1 MKTRKPVSR
10 ILALVLS
17 AALLLSGTAAADGA
31 DCIHVHDEACGYK
44 EGTEC
49 GHIHDES
56 CGGLKTESA
65 ISVAAFDALQDE
77 ILWQGY
83 GYGTVASLDALN
95 LPDTLTG
102 TGEDGNSVTITGV
115 TWQSAPAF
123 DPAVSAWYYFSPILP
138 AEYILAQGG
147 AAPVISVFIQPEGG
161 EIPKVKSAGD
171 TFTGSDGKFTYTV
184 ITEPEDGNPGT
195 VSVGVTSI
203 LPSGPL
209 TLEGSVS
216 NDGKDY
222 TVTAIASYAFYGS
235 NTRIT
240 GSLIIPD
247 SVTSIGALAFYGCTK
262 LTGDLTIPDSVT
274 AIGSSA
280 FSGCT
285 GFNGSLSLPAALTA
299 IEGNVFYGCTGL
311 TGSLTLPAVLTT
323 IGNDAFSGC
332 AGLTGG
338 LTLPATLTT
347 IGNSAFSGCTGLTG
361 GLSIPSGVTAIG
373 SSAFSGCTGL
383 NGTLTIM
390 PDAAI
395 AIGTYAFAYC
405 AALTAISSGIA
416 GFENISTYAFSGLKD
431 KPVTCDPALASIH
444 REYGFTRVNEW
455 GGFTIGVLAYTVIT
469 EPEGEKPGTVSV
481 RATDRST
488 IAGPLSLSAS
498 VSDEGKTYTVTAI
511 EDNAFRSC
519 ELTGALIIPNS
530 VTAIGDSAF
539 AYCTLLTSVSLPA
552 GLATIGVASFAY
564 CTGLTGSLTIPDSV
578 TTISDA
584 AFLGCN
590 RLTSVT
596 LPAGLETIG
605 HFTFSAC
612 AGLDGNLKIPDS
624 VTAIGEFAFE
634 NCAGLT
640 SVTLPTGLT
649 TIGDNAFYG
658 CAGLTSVTLPTGLTT
673 IGDYAFSGCEKLT
686 SITLPAGLTT
696 IGDCAFSGCEK
707 LTSITSHITDFT
719 NIHADAF
726 WRKLSTPVSCPSR
739 LIAIHEAYGFTNVS
753 GFDAPA
759 PAAPSFGS
767 IMVTSFKIT
776 TTYNDTAKYGDWEYR
791 IMPSGGDWGDWKAYD
806 ADTGVTGL
814 SASTTYSV
822 QVRYVGNFSYE
833 PSAASTAAE
842 VTTLTNALG
851 GTAAITGTPAVG
863 SELEVDLTSLTPAAD
878 DGRPV
883 LQFQWQYST
892 DGSTGWIN
900 ISAASG
906 DMYRVPLEYS
916 NKHLRVVIN
925 AFGKP
930 ADRVIAS
937 SVQIEKADLQGGVNI
952 IIGNEGGGAAGV
964 AEAGDVLRV
973 DLSGILPASAKTGNF
988 TYQWSGG
995 SGSPAN
1001 GATYTV
1007 TQNDET
1013 NRADITVTVTADT
1026 ANDCTGSLTSAP
1038 VTAGRDP
1045 VTIDGL
1051 SIADSTYDPGSAHP
1065 GYTGTP
1071 RIIGGSPANTTL
1083 TVLYTGTANDNTTYS
1098 ESTPPT
1104 KAGSYTVTVTLA
1116 EDSLYYGEWSASFTI
1131 HKAVPAYSAPTGLAA
1146 YGDTLADV
1154 SLTSGFTWD
1163 DLTTSV
1169 GDVGSRAF
1177 PATYTPPDTNN
1188 YNMASVNITV
1198 TVSPKDISITG
1209 VQAADRAYNGLKT
1222 VVLSG
1227 GVLQGVETGDTADI
1241 DVTLGMGTMQNKDVG
1256 SNKSVTT
1263 GITLSGTASG
1273 NYTLT
1278 QPANVTVN
1286 ISAKNLTITDVTATD
1301 REYDGTQMVSITGGT
1316 LVGVITGDSVSQVVP
1331 AAGTI
1336 SDANVGSGKAVTITS
1351 IMLTGADA
1359 GNYTLTQPSGIAV
1372 NIREKPISG
1381 VVTISINHS
1390 GGSDAS
1396 KIDAGDTLTAN
1407 ISGITSGATVDYQWY
1422 RNDTAI
1428 PGAASPTYTVQNVA
1442 ADPIGTRI
1450 TVEVTGTL
1458 NFAGS
1463 VISDPVEV
1471 GKISLGGSISI
1482 IAGGTALGDTLTL
1495 DVTSLTPAGGNYNIQ
1510 WLRDGA
1516 VITGQTTADYT
1527 ITKSD
1532 QGKTITAAITGT
1544 GDYSGAMSAG
1554 INIPAAAPD
1563 APQGLTAAPGNG
1575 QVTLSWS
1582 APSHDGGST
1591 ITRYEVSGDGGSTWK
1606 DAGLNTSYLFTGLAN
1621 GAGYTFEV
1629 RAVNIVGSG
1638 AVARAAAT
1646 PVSPV
1651 TGVSLNQSSLLL
1663 PVGGSKT
1670 LTAAVMPDHATN
1682 KGVTWKSSD
1691 AAIATVDSAGRVTG
1705 VKAGMATITATT
1717 ADGGKTASCDVTV
1730 VDFVEQPGII
1740 SGTGDDAV
1748 FKINGEYVRL
1758 TGIFFN
1764 GKALD
1769 LEWVDG
1775 GSRILL
1781 KKDGTAIG
1789 EVVSGSVKIT
1799 LYASFLDNL
1808 PDGAYSLTATFADE
1822 SGLIQDAVIVE
1833 TGLTVAR
1840 TSVGVTG
1847 VTLSKTTLTLAV
1859 GKSETLAATI
1869 RPSGSTEKGVTWK
1882 SSDTSIATVDANG
1895 KVTGVKAGTAAIT
1908 VTTDDGGYTATCT
1921 VTVTAADTSDLPK
1934 TGDDGNILPWALLG
1948 AVSMLAGLGL
1958 IGRKQRRTRE
1968 KS

>member
-123 DPAVSAWYYFSPILP
+123 DPAVSAWYYFSPLLP

-347 IGNSAFSGCTGLTG
+347 IGSDAFYGCTGLT
-361 GLSIPSGVTAIG
+361 
-373 SSAFSGCTGL
+373 
-383 NGTLTIM
+383 GTLTIM

-696 IGDCAFSGCEK
+696 IGTFAFSGCDK

-973 DLSGILPASAKTGNF
+973 DLSGILPASAKTGDF
-988 TYQWSGG
+988 TYQWSGS

-1065 GYTGTP
+1065 DYTGTP
-1071 RIIGGSPANTTL
+1071 RITGGSPANTTL

-1869 RPSGSTEKGVTWK
+1869 RPSGSTEKGVTWI

-1895 KVTGVKAGTAAIT
+1895 KVTGVKAGTATIT

>member
-416 GFENISTYAFSGLKD
+416 GFENIHTTAFSVLKD

-481 RATDRST
+481 RAADRST

-511 EDNAFRSC
+511 EDIAFLGC
-519 ELTGALIIPNS
+519 NQLTGGLIIPNS
-530 VTAIGDSAF
+530 VTAIGDAAF
-539 AYCTLLTSVSLPA
+539 S
-552 GLATIGVASFAY
+552 G
-564 CTGLTGSLTIPDSV
+564 CTGLNGGLTIPDSV
-578 TTISDA
+578 TTIGQG
-584 AFLGCN
+584 AFLCCDQ
-590 RLTSVT
+590 LTSVT
-596 LPAGLETIG
+596 LSAGLATIG
-605 HFTFSAC
+605 YSTFKDC
-612 AGLDGNLKIPDS
+612 AGLTGNLKIPDS
-624 VTAIGEFAFE
+624 VTAIGDYAFD

-640 SVTLPTGLT
+640 SVTLPTGLK
-649 TIGDNAFYG
+649 TIGTFAFFG
-658 CAGLTSVTLPTGLTT
+658 CAKLTSVTLPTGLTT

-973 DLSGILPASAKTGNF
+973 DLSGILPASAKTGDF
-988 TYQWSGG
+988 TYQWSGS

-1131 HKAVPAYSAPTGLAA
+1131 HKAVPAYSAPSGLAA

-1396 KIDAGDTLTAN
+1396 KIDSGDTLTAN

-1428 PGAASPTYTVQNVA
+1428 PGAASQAYTVQNVA

-1463 VISDPVEV
+1463 VISAPVEV

-1582 APSHDGGST
+1582 APSHDGGSA

-1717 ADGGKTASCDVTV
+1717 ADGGKTAFCDVTV

-1869 RPSGSTEKGVTWK
+1869 RPSGSTEKGVTWI

>member
-1 MKTRKPVSR
+1 MITRKPVSR

-17 AALLLSGTAAADGA
+17 AVLLLSGTAAADGT
-31 DCIHVHDEACGYK
+31 DCAHVHDEACGYT

-65 ISVAAFDALQDE
+65 VTVAAFDALPDE

-83 GYGTVASLDALN
+83 GYGAVASLDALN

-115 TWQSAPAF
+115 TWQSVPAF
-123 DPAVSAWYYFSPILP
+123 DPAVSAWYYFSPLLP

-161 EIPKVKSAGD
+161 VIPKVKSAGD

-209 TLEGSVS
+209 TLESSVS

-247 SVTSIGALAFYGCTK
+247 SVTSIGAMAFYGCTK

-280 FSGCT
+280 FSSCT

-299 IEGNVFYGCTGL
+299 IEGSVFYGCTGL

-347 IGNSAFSGCTGLTG
+347 IGSDAFYGCTGLTG

-373 SSAFSGCTGL
+373 SNAFYGCTGL
-383 NGTLTIM
+383 TGTLTIM

-395 AIGTYAFAYC
+395 AIGTFAFANC

-481 RATDRST
+481 RAADRST

-511 EDNAFRSC
+511 EDIAFLGC
-519 ELTGALIIPNS
+519 NQLTGGLIIPNS
-530 VTAIGDSAF
+530 VTAIGVSAF
-539 AYCTLLTSVSLPA
+539 S
-552 GLATIGVASFAY
+552 G
-564 CTGLTGSLTIPDSV
+564 CTGLTGGLTIPDSV
-578 TTISDA
+578 TTIGQV
-584 AFLGCN
+584 AFLRCDQ
-590 RLTSVT
+590 LTSVT
-596 LPAGLETIG
+596 LSAGLATIG
-605 HFTFSAC
+605 YSTFKDC
-612 AGLDGNLKIPDS
+612 AGLTGDLTIPNS
-624 VTAIGEFAFE
+624 VTAIGDYAFD
-634 NCAGLT
+634 NCARLT

-649 TIGDNAFYG
+649 TIGY
-658 CAGLTSVTLPTGLTT
+658 
-673 IGDYAFSGCEKLT
+673 YAFSGCDKLT
-686 SITLPAGLTT
+686 SITLPASLTT

-906 DMYRVPLEYS
+906 DTYRVPLEYS

-952 IIGNEGGGAAGV
+952 IIGNEGGGASGV

-1007 TQNDET
+1007 TQNDEA

-1071 RIIGGSPANTTL
+1071 RITGGSPANTTL

-1116 EDSLYYGEWSASFTI
+1116 EDSLYYGEWSAGFTI
-1131 HKAVPAYSAPTGLAA
+1131 HKAVPAYSAPSGLAA

-1154 SLTSGFTWD
+1154 SLTSGFSWD

-1188 YNMASVNITV
+1188 YNTASVNITV
-1198 TVSPKDISITG
+1198 AVSPKDISITG

-1428 PGAASPTYTVQNVA
+1428 PGAASQTYTVQNVA

-1516 VITGQTTADYT
+1516 AITGQTTADYT

-1532 QGKTITAAITGT
+1532 QGKTITVAITGT

-1554 INIPAAAPD
+1554 INIPAVAPD

-1582 APSHDGGST
+1582 APSHDGGSA
-1591 ITRYEVSGDGGSTWK
+1591 ITRYEVSGGGSTWK

-1621 GAGYTFEV
+1621 GASYTFEV

-1638 AVARAAAT
+1638 AVAIAAAT

-1691 AAIATVDSAGRVTG
+1691 TAIATVDSAGRVTG
-1705 VKAGMATITATT
+1705 VKAGTATITATT
-1717 ADGGKTASCDVTV
+1717 ADGGKTASCDVSV

-1781 KKDGTAIG
+1781 RKDGTAIG
-1789 EVVSGSVKIT
+1789 EAVSGSVKIT

-1822 SGLIQDAVIVE
+1822 SGLIQDAVIAE
-1833 TGLTVAR
+1833 TSLTVAR

-1847 VTLSKTTLTLAV
+1847 VTLSKTTLTLAA

-1895 KVTGVKAGTAAIT
+1895 KVTGVKAGTATIT
-1908 VTTDDGGYTATCT
+1908 VTTDDGGYTATCS

-1948 AVSMLAGLGL
+1948 SVSMLAGLGL

>member
-17 AALLLSGTAAADGA
+17 AVLLLSGTAAADGA

-347 IGNSAFSGCTGLTG
+347 IGSDAFSGCTGLTG

-658 CAGLTSVTLPTGLTT
+658 CA
-673 IGDYAFSGCEKLT
+673 KLT

-696 IGDCAFSGCEK
+696 IGTLAFSGCDK

-726 WRKLSTPVSCPSR
+726 WENLSTPVSCPSR

-973 DLSGILPASAKTGNF
+973 DLSGILPASAKTGDF
-988 TYQWSGG
+988 TYQWSGS

-1278 QPANVTVN
+1278 QPTNVTVN

-1532 QGKTITAAITGT
+1532 QGKTITVAITGT

-1758 TGIFFN
+1758 TGVFFN

-1882 SSDTSIATVDANG
+1882 SSDTLIATVDANG
-1895 KVTGVKAGTAAIT
+1895 KVTGVKAGTATIT